1 MGCQISYGGI
11 KNYVDGILPKNQN
24 TPREYYCILKSE
36 LENILWICSH
46 NAEQSKRGQKLTFEF
61 NFECQYSSESFW
73 EMY

>member
-36 LENILWICSH
+36 LENIL
-46 NAEQSKRGQKLTFEF
+46 
-61 NFECQYSSESFW
+61 
-73 EMY
+73 